1 MSTHPRGS
9 HTPPSRLMS
18 EPNAPR
24 NCVESTLEVVLSVT
38 AGLEPWEIEALRLH
52 YMGVRLAKVAKW
64 TKHGIGE
71 LERVLASERGR
82 AYLDAIRDHNAQ
94 ILERGETELALL
106 IPRAIEEVRRCL
118 NSVVEE
124 NRIRAWKF
132 ILESQGFTPVRRVEI
147 KRVRPGSEDDWAK
160 MGEAELRDAAIA
172 ALTVET
178 TAVPANDSGRSAVT
192 PQITNERSQE
202 TEGPLE
208 APLDEKM

>member
-1 MSTHPRGS
+1 M
-9 HTPPSRLMS
+9 L
-18 EPNAPR
+18 A
-24 NCVESTLEVVLSVT
+24 ESTLEVVLSAT

-52 YMGVRLAKVAKW
+52 YMGVRLSKVAKW

-71 LERVLASERGR
+71 LERVLTSERGR

-118 NSVVEE
+118 NSAIEE

-147 KRVRPGSEDDWAK
+147 KRVRPGSEDDWSNK
-160 MGEAELRDAAIA
+160 TEAELREAARQ

-178 TAVPANDSGRSAVT
+178 TAVQTTEENGRNAVT

-202 TEGPLE
+202 TEGPSKD
-208 APLDEKM
+208 AP